1 MDIITRLLLKTNDFD
16 ANLNKAKGSVNSF
29 QNGITSMA
37 QTAGAGI
44 MKFAG
49 TLGIAVGA
57 YEGFN
62 KVMNSSQ
69 TLSDEYN
76 RTIDGLKGGVDEFF
90 YSIGSGDWTPFLD
103 GLDETIRKAREA
115 YTAMDQLGNTKMSYG
130 YFNMKNQA
138 DLQEQIAVLRDKD
151 STEAQKKAAQQ
162 RAKELLKDQKEI
174 TEQLKRRSVE
184 AMQALVA
191 QGTGLNAPDVSLM
204 SIERTLK
211 FDVSAIGDQEKAR
224 LTKEYA
230 DFQAE
235 SEKLKQKYTEIE
247 MVQVGGGITKSMI
260 PQERVDYEKYNK
272 AMAPVLSKYQDAIN
286 FNTILVK
293 RSDEWL
299 QNLINIGAESFNA
312 ERGYSAMVK
321 AANRASQSTKPGS
334 GTSKPTPP
342 PAGSLGDIDAEIS
355 KLNKKLTEATTMEAR
370 AAVQATINELEQRK
384 INIKVVVDQEA
395 FKIKHGE
402 MKGGELAAPGSIYEA
417 LQNNAGNKKQG
428 SFDLRKEL
436 PNMKLPK
443 FKSPINKDDVDLN
456 QQYADSLGGI
466 GSAMGAM
473 SGLFDGSTASV
484 LQWGAS
490 LIGTI
495 GQVIPQIIALV
506 AANETE
512 TTSEVAGAT
521 AKTMNAHAS
530 IPFAGIALGLAG
542 VASIFSVMSQAKGFT
557 TGGIVPGTLF
567 SGDKVPA
574 WVNSGE
580 MILNDGQQ
588 ARLFRLLNGGIP
600 SADRVSA
607 APQLANLSRLIA
619 PSEGNQKIELAG
631 SVKVGAKDLELVLK
645 NRNKI
650 MGRIK

>member
-1 MDIITRLLLKTNDFD
+1 MADIVTRLLLKTNDFD
-16 ANLNKAKGSVNSF
+16 ANLNKAKESVNSF

-62 KVMNSSQ
+62 KIMNSSQ

-90 YSIGSGDWTPFLD
+90 YSIGSGDWTPFLN

-162 RAKELLKDQKEI
+162 RSKELLKDQKEI
-174 TEQLKRRSVE
+174 TEQLKRRSLE

-235 SEKLKQKYTEIE
+235 ADKIKQKYTEIE
-247 MVQVGGGITKSMI
+247 MVQVGGGMAKSMI

-334 GTSKPTPP
+334 GAGKPTPP
-342 PAGSLGDIDAEIS
+342 PSGSLGDIDAEIS

-384 INIKVVVDQEA
+384 VNIKVVIDQEA

-443 FKSPINKDDVDLN
+443 FKSPIKKDDVDLN
-456 QQYADSLGGI
+456 QQYADSLLGI
-466 GSAMGAM
+466 GTAFGSMGQMANQFGEDGLSFALNSIGSIAQMIVQLESLATAQGVASAMELPFPESLGAIA
-473 SGLFDGSTASV
+473 TI
-484 LQWGAS
+484 
-490 LIGTI
+490 IGTI
-495 GQVIPQIIALV
+495 
-506 AANETE
+506 T
-512 TTSEVAGAT
+512 
-521 AKTMNAHAS
+521 
-530 IPFAGIALGLAG
+530 
-542 VASIFSVMSQAKGFT
+542 SIFSSLPSFE
-557 TGGIVPGTLF
+557 TGGVIPGTSF
-567 SGDKVPA
+567 SGDKVLA
-574 WVNSGE
+574 RVNSGE

-588 ARLFRLLNGGIP
+588 ANLFRLLNGGIP

-619 PSEGNQKIELAG
+619 PSAENCKQVNIGVDRVRGNDILL
-631 SVKVGAKDLELVLK
+631 SLNNTLK
-645 NRNKI
+645 SK
-650 MGRIK
+650 GKKPL